1 MSLVN
6 KLILSVKRADSP
18 AAKAAHDI
26 YRWLE
31 RWQLPD
37 NELVRTFYRTLYY
50 AHDVFEEAREMATG
64 KLLFEPMVRARLH
77 SVGPNSRFHALPYI
91 RGHAR
96 ITIGDHCTFNYF
108 KVDSGR
114 FVDQPELT
122 IGDHCYFASD
132 IFFNVNQRITIGH
145 HVGMSTH
152 CVIADSP
159 NHPSDL
165 EARMRGELMSPDE
178 IAPITINDYVWVGRN
193 SQIQKGVTIGRGAVI
208 AGGSVVVSDVPEGAL
223 AMGVPARFVKQ
234 PPR

>member
-18 AAKAAHDI
+18 ASKAAHDI

-31 RWQLPD
+31 RWQMPD
-37 NELVRTFYRTLYY
+37 NDLVRAFYKTLYY
-50 AHDVFEEAREMATG
+50 AHDVYEEAREMATG
-64 KLLFEPMVRARLH
+64 KLLFEPMVRSRLY
-77 SVGPNSRFHALPYI
+77 SVGPNTRFHALPYI

-122 IGDHCYFASD
+122 IGDHCYFATD
-132 IFFNVNQRITIGH
+132 IFFNVNQRVTIGH

-152 CVIADSP
+152 CVVADSP
-159 NHPSDL
+159 NHPADL
-165 EARMRGELMSPDE
+165 ERRVRGELMSPEE
-178 IAPITINDYVWVGRN
+178 IAPITIGDYVWVGRN